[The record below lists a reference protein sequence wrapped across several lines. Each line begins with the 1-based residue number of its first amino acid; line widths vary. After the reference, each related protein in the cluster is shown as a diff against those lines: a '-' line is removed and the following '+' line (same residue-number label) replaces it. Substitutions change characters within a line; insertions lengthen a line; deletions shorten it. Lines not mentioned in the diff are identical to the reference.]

1 MSNKHVPQR
10 HLIFDKHALAMLTES
25 SSVMAMVEGVPSLD
39 ETYLRTYIRE
49 SMLTSDPNSVD
60 AYPLAYNGPIPEHLF
75 TEEYIVGVLG
85 LEIPLNE
92 SQPFSPEF
100 QKKVFEEHVI
110 LEGFFSDFKKLGG
123 DMKNAALAL
132 RYIFEDPKRISQYV
146 KALSGSIKELFDKA
160 VGFIDDFVENLK
172 VLAEKV
178 GDKIMAGLT
187 KVSEFFAKL
196 KQKLEKLLAGVKG
209 MSGWKQAMLASAAL
223 VGVAFAWEKLQEMG
237 GDIADKLKTVV
248 EFVKEKLG
256 GKGGDAGL
264 SLAKGKKE
272 SYVHTLGLL
281 EAVDPNPERLDEFL
295 GSIFGKGN
303 KEAEDFGLSV
313 AAGGKV
319 PSDGILISPEQ
330 AKAAGIS
337 GKTPEEAKAEK
348 ADASGGDKEGGDG
361 EGGVMATVKEKVKE
375 LAGLAIAKVKEW
387 GVDALK
393 NLGTEF
399 LTGALGGGVMAAF
412 SALGK
417 AFNGIKFVFQFLG
430 PPLKKFVGMM
440 KGDTNPKEEAE
451 EAAKGIDDPTD
462 PNSAKKD
469 DTKKEA
475 AVRAYVKEKLLAE
488 KKKGL
493 WANIHAKKKRGEKSD
508 PRSKEYQAA
517 KKAGQKINRD
527 AKKEAHHEESE
538 DKSIEES
545 VVYHLDAGV
554 GFDKNIHRPGSTAFF
569 ALFREARKL
578 YRQGYYRPTTLDEIE
593 LLEDSDIGEFA
604 YFEGR
609 MVPLDYPIME
619 GNEEHLNEAEYQG
632 KKVELNK
639 PKRGG
644 DGAYVYVNS
653 GKKTKDGKI
662 KVKKVSFGSSMPDAM
677 GDSEAHRKRRK
688 SYGDRHNCSDK
699 DDKTTAGYWSCRAT
713 KFFGRNI
720 SGWW

>member
-1 MSNKHVPQR
+1 M
-10 HLIFDKHALAMLTES
+10 
-25 SSVMAMVEGVPSLD
+25 VMIEGIPSLD

-49 SMLTSDPNSVD
+49 SMLTSDPSSTD
-60 AYPLAYNGPIPEHLF
+60 SYPLAYNGPIPEHLF
-75 TEEYIVGVLG
+75 TEEYITGVLG

-92 SQPFSPEF
+92 SQPFSPDF
-100 QKKVFEEHVI
+100 QKRVFEEHVI

-132 RYIFEDPKRISQYV
+132 RYIFEDPKRIAQYV
-146 KALSGSIKELFDKA
+146 KALAGSIKELFDKA
-160 VGFIDDFVENLK
+160 VGFIDDFMENLK
-172 VLAEKV
+172 ALAERV
-178 GDKIMAGLT
+178 SDKIMSGLN
-187 KVSEFFAKL
+187 KVSEFFTKL
-196 KQKLEKLLAGVKG
+196 KQKLEKLMAGIKG

-223 VGVAFAWEKLQEMG
+223 VGIAYAWDKLQELG
-237 GDIADKLKTVV
+237 GDIAEKLKAVV

-256 GKGGDAGL
+256 GKGGDGPA
-264 SLAKGKKE
+264 LAKKE
-272 SYVHTLGLL
+272 AFVHSLGLL
-281 EAVDPNPERLDEFL
+281 ESIDPDHKRLDEFL
-295 GSIFGKGN
+295 GSVFGKKN
-303 KEAEDFGLSV
+303 KEAEDFGLAIS
-313 AAGGKV
+313 AGGEV

-337 GKTPEEAKAEK
+337 GKTPEEAAAEK
-348 ADASGGDKEGGDG
+348 EEAGGGEGEG

-375 LAGLAIAKVKEW
+375 LSQLAIAKVKEW
-387 GVDALK
+387 GIDALK

-399 LTGALGGGVMAAF
+399 LTGALGGGVMSAF

-417 AFNGIKFVFQFLG
+417 AFNGVKYVFSFLG

-440 KGDTNPKEEAE
+440 KGDVDPKEEAK
-451 EAAKGIDDPTD
+451 EAEQGIDDPTD
-462 PNSAKKD
+462 PNSGKKD

-475 AVRAYVKEKLLAE
+475 VVRAYVKEKLLAE
-488 KKKGL
+488 KKQGL
-493 WANIHAKKKRGEKSD
+493 WHYVNKNKKAGKK
-508 PRSKEYQAA
+508 PNHPNSKAYKDA

-527 AKKEAHHEESE
+527 AKKEAHHEEAE

-545 VVYHLDAGV
+545 IVYHLDAGV

-578 YRQGYYRPTTLDEIE
+578 YHQGYYRPTSLDEIE

-662 KVKKVSFGSSMPDAM
+662 KVKKVSFGSAMPDAM

-688 SYGDRHNCSDK
+688 SFGDRHNCSDK
-699 DDKTTAGYWSCRAT
+699 DDKTKAGYWSCRAT

>member
-1 MSNKHVPQR
+1 
-10 HLIFDKHALAMLTES
+10 MLTES
-25 SSVMAMVEGVPSLD
+25 SSVISMIEGLPSLD
-39 ETYLRTYIRE
+39 ETYLRTYIKE

-75 TEEYIVGVLG
+75 TEEYITGVLG

-100 QKKVFEEHVI
+100 QKRVFEEHVI

-123 DMKNAALAL
+123 DLKNSALAL

-146 KALSGSIKELFDKA
+146 KTLSGNIKEFYDKA
-160 VGFIDDFVENLK
+160 IAFIGEFLGYMED
-172 VLAEKV
+172 LAERV
-178 GDKIMAGLT
+178 GDKVMAGLN
-187 KVSEFFAKL
+187 KVGEFFDKL
-196 KQKLEKLLAGVKG
+196 KAKLEKLLSGIKG

-223 VGVAFAWEKLQEMG
+223 VGLAFAWEKLQDMG
-237 GDIADKLKTVV
+237 KDVLEGLKSVV
-248 EFVKEKLG
+248 SFAKEKLG
-256 GKGGDAGL
+256 GKGGKA
-264 SLAKGKKE
+264 AKGALAKKE
-272 SYVHTLGLL
+272 SYVHTLGLV
-281 EAVDPNPERLDEFL
+281 EAIDPDPERLNEFL

-313 AAGGKV
+313 SAGSDV

-337 GKTPEEAKAEK
+337 GKTPEEAEAEK
-348 ADASGGDKEGGDG
+348 AEAGGG
-361 EGGVMATVKEKVKE
+361 EGGEGEEGGGVLEKVKEKVKE
-375 LAGLAIAKVKEW
+375 LAKMALDKVKEW
-387 GVDALK
+387 GIDALK
-393 NLGTEF
+393 TLGVEA
-399 LTGALGGGVMAAF
+399 LTGALGGGVMKAF
-412 SALGK
+412 QWMGK

-440 KGDTNPKEEAE
+440 KGDVDPKEEAE
-451 EAAKGIDDPTD
+451 EAAKGLDDPTD
-462 PNSAKKD
+462 PNSKKD

-527 AKKEAHHEESE
+527 AKKEAHHEEGE

-578 YRQGYYRPTTLDEIE
+578 YRQGYYRPTSLDEIE

-609 MVPLDYPIME
+609 MVPLDYPVME

-677 GDSEAHRKRRK
+677 GDSESHRKRRK

>member
-1 MSNKHVPQR
+1 MSNKHIPQR
-10 HLIFDKHALAMLTES
+10 HVIFDRQTLTMLTES
-25 SSVMAMVEGVPSLD
+25 SSVISMIEGLPSLD
-39 ETYLRTYIRE
+39 ETYLRTYIKE

-75 TEEYIVGVLG
+75 TEEYITGVLG

-100 QKKVFEEHVI
+100 QKRVFEEHVI

-123 DMKNAALAL
+123 DLKNSALAL

-146 KALSGSIKELFDKA
+146 KTLSGNIKEFYDKA
-160 VGFIDDFVENLK
+160 IAFIGEFLGYMED
-172 VLAEKV
+172 LAERV
-178 GDKIMAGLT
+178 GDKVMAGLN
-187 KVSEFFAKL
+187 KVGEFFDKL
-196 KQKLEKLLAGVKG
+196 KAKLEKLLSGIKG

-223 VGVAFAWEKLQEMG
+223 VGLAFAWEKLQDMG
-237 GDIADKLKTVV
+237 KDVLEGLKSVV
-248 EFVKEKLG
+248 SFAKEKLG
-256 GKGGDAGL
+256 GKGGKA
-264 SLAKGKKE
+264 AKGALAKKE
-272 SYVHTLGLL
+272 SYVHTLGLV
-281 EAVDPNPERLDEFL
+281 EAIDPDPERLNEFL

-313 AAGGKV
+313 SAGSDV

-337 GKTPEEAKAEK
+337 GKTPEEAEAEK
-348 ADASGGDKEGGDG
+348 AEAGGG
-361 EGGVMATVKEKVKE
+361 EGGEGEEGGGVLEKVKEKVKE
-375 LAGLAIAKVKEW
+375 LAKMALDKVKEW
-387 GVDALK
+387 GIDALK
-393 NLGTEF
+393 TLGVEA
-399 LTGALGGGVMAAF
+399 LTGALGGGVMKAF
-412 SALGK
+412 QWMGK

-440 KGDTNPKEEAE
+440 KGDVDPKEEAE
-451 EAAKGIDDPTD
+451 EAAKGLDDPTD
-462 PNSAKKD
+462 PNSKKD

-527 AKKEAHHEESE
+527 AKKEAHHEEGE

-578 YRQGYYRPTTLDEIE
+578 YRQGYYRPTSLDEIE

-609 MVPLDYPIME
+609 MVPLDYPVME

-677 GDSEAHRKRRK
+677 GDSESHRKRRK

>member
-1 MSNKHVPQR
+1 MSNKHIPQR
-10 HLIFDKHALAMLTES
+10 HIIFDRQTLAMLTES
-25 SSVMAMVEGVPSLD
+25 SSVINMIEGLPSLD

-49 SMLTSDPNSVD
+49 SMLTSDPNSID

-75 TEEYIVGVLG
+75 TEEYITGVLG

-100 QKKVFEEHVI
+100 QKRVFEEHVI

-123 DMKNAALAL
+123 DLKNSALAL

-146 KALSGSIKELFDKA
+146 KVLSGNIKEFYDKA
-160 VGFIDDFVENLK
+160 IGFIGE
-172 VLAEKV
+172 VLGYLEDLAGRV
-178 GDKIMAGLT
+178 GDKVMAGLN
-187 KVSEFFAKL
+187 KLGEFFDKL
-196 KQKLEKLLAGVKG
+196 KAKLEKLLSGIKG

-223 VGVAFAWEKLQEMG
+223 VGLAFAWEKLQG
-237 GDIADKLKTVV
+237 LGKDILEGLKSVV
-248 EFVKEKLG
+248 KFAKEKLG
-256 GKGGDAGL
+256 DKGGKAA
-264 SLAKGKKE
+264 LAKKE
-272 SYVHTLGLL
+272 SYVHTLGLI
-281 EAVDPNPERLDEFL
+281 ESIDPDPERLNEFL
-295 GSIFGKGN
+295 GSVFGKGN

-313 AAGGKV
+313 SAGGEV

-337 GKTPEEAKAEK
+337 GKTPEEAEAEK
-348 ADASGGDKEGGDG
+348 AEAGGGEGAEGEEGGG
-361 EGGVMATVKEKVKE
+361 ALEKVKEKVKE
-375 LAGLAIAKVKEW
+375 LGKMALDKVKEW
-387 GVDALK
+387 GIDALK
-393 NLGTEF
+393 TLGVEA
-399 LTGALGGGVMAAF
+399 LTGALGGGVMKAF
-412 SALGK
+412 QWMGK
-417 AFNGIKFVFQFLG
+417 AFNGMKFVFQFLG

-440 KGDTNPKEEAE
+440 KGDTDPKEEAE

-493 WANIHAKKKRGEKSD
+493 WANIHAKKKRGEKSN

-527 AKKEAHHEESE
+527 AKKEAHHEEAE

-662 KVKKVSFGSSMPDAM
+662 KVKKVKFGSSMPDAM

-699 DDKTTAGYWSCRAT
+699 KDKTTAGYWSCRAT

>member
-1 MSNKHVPQR
+1 MSNKHIPQR
-10 HLIFDKHALAMLTES
+10 HIVFDRQTLAMLTES
-25 SSVMAMVEGVPSLD
+25 SSVINMIEGLPSLD

-75 TEEYIVGVLG
+75 TEEYITGVLG

-100 QKKVFEEHVI
+100 QKRVFEEHVI

-132 RYIFEDPKRISQYV
+132 RYIFEDPKRIGQYV
-146 KALSGSIKELFDKA
+146 KAISSSIKELFDKA
-160 VGFIDDFVENLK
+160 VAFINDFVENLK

-178 GDKIMAGLT
+178 GEKIMAGLN

-196 KQKLEKLLAGVKG
+196 KEKLEKLLAGIKG
-209 MSGWKQAMLASAAL
+209 MQGWKQAMLASGAL
-223 VGVAFAWEKLQEMG
+223 VGLAFAWDKLQEIG
-237 GDIADKLKTVV
+237 GDIGDKLKEVV
-248 EFVKEKLG
+248 KFVKEKLT
-256 GKGGDAGL
+256 GKGSKKSGPA
-264 SLAKGKKE
+264 LAKKE
-272 SYVHTLGLL
+272 SYVHTLGLV
-281 EAVDPNPERLDEFL
+281 EAIDPSPEKLNEFL
-295 GSIFGKGN
+295 GSIFGKDN
-303 KEAEDFGLSV
+303 KDAEDFGLSV
-313 AAGGKV
+313 SAGGEV
-319 PSDGILISPEQ
+319 PSDGVLISPEQ
-330 AKAAGIS
+330 AKAAGIA
-337 GKTPEEAKAEK
+337 GKTPEEAEAEK
-348 ADASGGDKEGGDG
+348 AEAGGGEGESDG
-361 EGGVMATVKEKVKE
+361 EGGGMMDQVKEKVKDLSK
-375 LAGLAIAKVKEW
+375 LALEKVKALGADFLKSL
-387 GVDALK
+387 GVD
-393 NLGTEF
+393 F
-399 LTGALGGGVMAAF
+399 LTAALGGGVMSAF
-412 SALGK
+412 KVLGK
-417 AFNGIKFVFQFLG
+417 AFNGVKFVFQFLG

-440 KGDTNPKEEAE
+440 KGDTDPKEEAE

-527 AKKEAHHEESE
+527 AKKEAHHEEAE

-545 VVYHLDAGV
+545 VMYHLDSGV

-578 YRQGYYRPTTLDEIE
+578 YRQGYYRPTSLDEIE

-609 MVPLDYPIME
+609 MVPLDYPVME

-677 GDSEAHRKRRK
+677 GDSESHRKRRK